1 LAHNVVGNFSCRF
14 YNFNAA
20 TKVADYFGIMKNKN
34 WLITAFLL
42 CGLAVALGAFGAH
55 GLKRLASPL
64 QIETFK
70 TGVQYHFYHAF
81 AIALA
86 VIVSQFTDDKRI
98 TRVIRLFLEGIILFS
113 GSLYALTFAEVAGT
127 EGVRWLG
134 VVTPIGGVLFIY
146 GWLLLAYS
154 VYNMEK

>member
-1 LAHNVVGNFSCRF
+1 
-14 YNFNAA
+14 
-20 TKVADYFGIMKNKN
+20 MKNKN
-34 WLITAFLL
+34 WLIAAFLL

-55 GLKRLASPL
+55 GLKRLVSPL

-86 VIVSQFTDDKRI
+86 VIVSQFNDNQQLR
-98 TRVIRLFLEGIILFS
+98 RAMFYFASGIFFFS

-134 VVTPIGGVLFIY
+134 AITPIGGALFIY

-154 VYNMEK
+154 IYRIEK

>member
-1 LAHNVVGNFSCRF
+1 
-14 YNFNAA
+14 
-20 TKVADYFGIMKNKN
+20 MKNKN

-55 GLKRLASPL
+55 GLKRLVSPL

-86 VIVSQFTDDKRI
+86 AIVSQFADSQQIR
-98 TRVIRLFLEGIILFS
+98 RAMRLFLAGIILFS
-113 GSLYALTFAEVAGT
+113 GSLYGLTFAEVAGT

-134 VVTPIGGVLFIY
+134 AVTPIGGVLFIY
-146 GWLLLAYS
+146 GWISLARS
-154 VYNMEK
+154 IYNIEK

>member
-1 LAHNVVGNFSCRF
+1 
-14 YNFNAA
+14 
-20 TKVADYFGIMKNKN
+20 MKNKN
-34 WLITAFLL
+34 WFITAFLL

-55 GLKRLASPL
+55 GLKRLVSPL

-86 VIVSQFTDDKRI
+86 VIVSQFNDNQQIR
-98 TRVIRLFLEGIILFS
+98 RAMRLFLIGIVLFS
-113 GSLYALTFAEVAGT
+113 GSLYGLTFAEVAGT

-134 VVTPIGGVLFIY
+134 IVTPIGGVFFIY
-146 GWLLLAYS
+146 GWLILAWSIYKG
-154 VYNMEK
+154 EK

>member
-1 LAHNVVGNFSCRF
+1 
-14 YNFNAA
+14 
-20 TKVADYFGIMKNKN
+20 MKNKN
-34 WLITAFLL
+34 WLFTAFIL

-55 GLKRLASPL
+55 GLKRLVSPL

-86 VIVSQFTDDKRI
+86 VIFSQLYDSQQLRHA
-98 TRVIRLFLEGIILFS
+98 IRYFAGGIFFFS

-134 VVTPIGGVLFIY
+134 AITPIGGALFIY
-146 GWLLLAYS
+146 GWLSLAYA
-154 VYNMEK
+154 VYKIEK

>member
-1 LAHNVVGNFSCRF
+1 
-14 YNFNAA
+14 
-20 TKVADYFGIMKNKN
+20 MKNKN

-55 GLKRLASPL
+55 GLKRLVSPL

-86 VIVSQFTDDKRI
+86 AIVSQFVDSQQIR
-98 TRVIRLFLEGIILFS
+98 RAMRLFLIGIVLFS
-113 GSLYALTFAEVAGT
+113 GSLYGLTFAEVAGT

-134 VVTPIGGVLFIY
+134 AVTPIGGVLFIY
-146 GWLLLAYS
+146 GWFLLARS
-154 VYNMEK
+154 IYNIEK